1 MRVAAQTTG
10 GRAVKSGIRFYLWR
24 MKKTVCSLLL
34 LLTVAAAVAQKKS
47 KKDYL
52 VTITTEFGVMHAI
65 LHDQTPRHKANF
77 IALAD
82 TGFYNGTLFHR
93 IIENFMIQGGD
104 PQSKKARAGQALGEG
119 DVGYQVPAEF
129 DEKLFHK
136 KGVLAAARDNNPTKA
151 SSGCQFY
158 VVQGKKFSD
167 DELAVQEKRAARPL
181 TDAQKQVYKTLG
193 GTPHLD
199 GSYTVFGQVVKGLE
213 VLDTIARQP
222 RDNRD
227 RPQKDIPMQVKVEKM
242 GKRKITKMY
251 GYVFE

>member
-1 MRVAAQTTG
+1 
-10 GRAVKSGIRFYLWR
+10 
-24 MKKTVCSLLL
+24 MKKTVCFLLL
-34 LLTVAAAVAQKKS
+34 LITVTAAVAQKKS

-65 LHDQTPRHKANF
+65 LHDQTPKHKANF

-93 IIENFMIQGGD
+93 IIKNFMVQGGD

-136 KGVLAAARDNNPTKA
+136 KGALAAARDNNPAKT

-158 VVQGKKFSD
+158 IVQGKKFTD
-167 DELAVQEKRAARPL
+167 DELAVQEKRAARQL

-213 VLDTIARQP
+213 VLDTIAKQP

-227 RPQKDIPMQVKVEKM
+227 RPQKDIPMQVKVEKLS
-242 GKRKITKMY
+242 KKKITKLY

>member
-1 MRVAAQTTG
+1 M
-10 GRAVKSGIRFYLWR
+10 
-24 MKKTVCSLLL
+24 
-34 LLTVAAAVAQKKS
+34 AAVAQKKS

-65 LHDQTPRHKANF
+65 LHDQTPKHKANL

-93 IIENFMIQGGD
+93 TIENFMIQGGD
-104 PQSKKARAGQALGEG
+104 PQSKKARAGQALGDG

-136 KGVLAAARDNNPTKA
+136 KGALAAARDNNPAKA

-158 VVQGKKFSD
+158 IVQGKKFTD
-167 DELAVQEKRAARPL
+167 DELAVQEKRAARKL

-199 GSYTVFGQVVKGLE
+199 GNYTVFGEVIKGLE

-227 RPQKDIPMQVKVEKM
+227 RPQKDIPMHVKVEKM
-242 GKRKITKMY
+242 SKKKIAKLY
-251 GYVFE
+251 GYAFE

>member
-1 MRVAAQTTG
+1 
-10 GRAVKSGIRFYLWR
+10 
-24 MKKTVCSLLL
+24 MKKTVCFLLL
-34 LLTVAAAVAQKKS
+34 LITVTAAVAQKKS

-65 LHDQTPRHKANF
+65 LHDQTPKHKANF

-93 IIENFMIQGGD
+93 IIENFMVQGGD

-136 KGVLAAARDNNPTKA
+136 KGALAAARDNNPAKT

-158 VVQGKKFSD
+158 IVQGKKFTD
-167 DELAVQEKRAARPL
+167 DELAVQEKRAARQL

-199 GSYTVFGQVVKGLE
+199 GSYTVFGEVIKGLE
-213 VLDTIARQP
+213 VLDTIAKQP
-222 RDNRD
+222 HDNRD

-242 GKRKITKMY
+242 GKKKIAKLY
-251 GYVFE
+251 GYAFE